1 MKLLLDTHLLLWMT
15 ILSYKLRPGT
25 RQLIDHPDN
34 QLFFSS
40 LSIWEVALKSGAKRD
55 DFDVDARV
63 LHRTLLSSDYTE
75 LPITGEHAVAV
86 SDLPPLH
93 KDPFDRLLIA
103 QCIVEGITLL
113 TADRIVARY
122 PGPIRRV

>member
-1 MKLLLDTHLLLWMT
+1 MD
-15 ILSYKLRPGT
+15 
-25 RQLIDHPDN
+25 DHPFL
-34 QLFFSS
+34 QIAPWHAATHRSS
-40 LSIWEVALKSGAKRD
+40 GQPTFLQFAEHLGGALKSGAKRD

-122 PGPIRRV
+122 PGSIRRV